1 MLTLALDTV
10 INVYLSRNLLN
21 MTFEN
26 RMTHTQER
34 RDVLVRD
41 NDKGPVSMVN
51 LLKFKDKAVYED
63 GRETQLSGLEAYNTY
78 GVPMGKLIAEGGGKV
93 TYTSEVDSLVVG
105 EADELWD
112 IVVILE
118 YPSREKF
125 LELISSPEAQLL
137 QVHRTAGLA
146 GQMLL
151 ATSQIWQGYCG
162 NEPLFLMEGT
172 DKLTTPDRRNLAPD
186 STQPPYSNYQMHWS

>member
-1 MLTLALDTV
+1 MPVFPDLA
-10 INVYLSRNLLN
+10 
-21 MTFEN
+21 
-26 RMTHTQER
+26 
-34 RDVLVRD
+34 
-41 NDKGPVSMVN
+41 
-51 LLKFKDKAVYED
+51 
-63 GRETQLSGLEAYNTY
+63 
-78 GVPMGKLIAEGGGKV
+78 KLICQ
-93 TYTSEVDSLVVG
+93 YLVDSLVVG

-151 ATSQIWQGYCG
+151 VTSQI
-162 NEPLFLMEGT
+162 
-172 DKLTTPDRRNLAPD
+172 
-186 STQPPYSNYQMHWS
+186 

>member
-151 ATSQIWQGYCG
+151 ATSQI
-162 NEPLFLMEGT
+162 
-172 DKLTTPDRRNLAPD
+172 
-186 STQPPYSNYQMHWS
+186 

>member
-1 MLTLALDTV
+1 MTQTSSNIAQ
-10 INVYLSRNLLN
+10 RLLN

-34 RDVLVRD
+34 REILARD

-63 GRETQLSGLEAYNTY
+63 GRETQLSGFEAYDAY
-78 GVPMGKLIAEGGGKV
+78 GGPMGKLIAKGGGKV
-93 TYTSEVDSLVVG
+93 TYTSAVDSLVVG
-105 EADELWD
+105 EAHELWD
-112 IVVILE
+112 IVVIIE

-125 LELISSPEAQLL
+125 LELISSPEARQL

-151 ATSQIWQGYCG
+151 ATSQI
-162 NEPLFLMEGT
+162 
-172 DKLTTPDRRNLAPD
+172 
-186 STQPPYSNYQMHWS
+186 

>member
-1 MLTLALDTV
+1 MPVFPDLA
-10 INVYLSRNLLN
+10 
-21 MTFEN
+21 
-26 RMTHTQER
+26 
-34 RDVLVRD
+34 
-41 NDKGPVSMVN
+41 
-51 LLKFKDKAVYED
+51 
-63 GRETQLSGLEAYNTY
+63 
-78 GVPMGKLIAEGGGKV
+78 KLICQ
-93 TYTSEVDSLVVG
+93 YLVDSLVVG

-151 ATSQIWQGYCG
+151 ATSQI
-162 NEPLFLMEGT
+162 
-172 DKLTTPDRRNLAPD
+172 
-186 STQPPYSNYQMHWS
+186 

>member
-1 MLTLALDTV
+1 MIVKCYLCGGVINNTELSIDIQLLIDVLTMAFDTV
-10 INVYLSRNLLN
+10 TNIDLTENLSN

-26 RMTHTQER
+26 KMTHTHER
-34 RDVLVRD
+34 RNTLVRD
-41 NDKGPVSMVN
+41 NDKGSVCMVN
-51 LLKFKDKAVYED
+51 LLKFKDKAVYKD
-63 GRETQLSGLEAYNTY
+63 GRETQLSGREAYDAY
-78 GVPMGKLIAEGGGKV
+78 GGPMGELIAEGGGKV
-93 TYTSEVDSLVVG
+93 IFTSVVDSLVVG
-105 EADELWD
+105 EAEELWD

-151 ATSQIWQGYCG
+151 ATSQI
-162 NEPLFLMEGT
+162 
-172 DKLTTPDRRNLAPD
+172 
-186 STQPPYSNYQMHWS
+186 